1 LVKLPPLPPATKTE
15 HATEVLR
22 RRIRAGEFEPG
33 QPLRI
38 DVLTRELNMSSTP
51 VREAL
56 RLLQADRLVEYHPHK
71 GTVVA
76 GGNAGDPPLEEVY
89 RLRMLLEPYA
99 TELAVERMTAQ
110 QLAQLEQTHQS
121 LLKAFSA
128 TRMSRRRIADHNVN
142 WHWIIYGAAGMP
154 MLSELIQRLWDAF
167 PWRTLWAVPHGA
179 ESSTEEHEAIMGAI
193 RARDAAAAAALMR
206 EHIGHG
212 FTTVTAEREP

>member
-1 LVKLPPLPPATKTE
+1 MVKLPPLPPATKTE

-38 DVLTRELNMSSTP
+38 EVLTRELGMSSTP

-76 GGNAGDPPLEEVY
+76 GKDTGEPQLDEVY
-89 RLRMLLEPYA
+89 RLRMLLEPFA
-99 TELAVERMTAQ
+99 TELAVERMTDAE
-110 QLAQLEQTHQS
+110 LAQLEQIHQT
-121 LLKAFSA
+121 LMKAFRSPR
-128 TRMSRRRIADHNVN
+128 TSRRRVGDQNVK
-142 WHWIIYGAAGMP
+142 WHWAIYAAAGMP

-167 PWRTLWAVPHGA
+167 PWRTLWAVPDSA
-179 ESSTEEHEAIMGAI
+179 TSSTEEHEAIMAAI
-193 RARDAAAAAALMR
+193 RDRDGASAAALMR
-206 EHIGHG
+206 EHISRG
-212 FTTVTAEREP
+212 FSTVIAERGD

>member
-1 LVKLPPLPPATKTE
+1 LAKLPPLPPATKTE

-38 DVLTRELNMSSTP
+38 DVLTRELSMSSTP

-76 GGNAGDPPLEEVY
+76 GKDTADPQIADVY
-89 RLRMLLEPYA
+89 RLRMLLEPFA
-99 TELAVERMTAQ
+99 TEIAVERMTDSE
-110 QLAQLEQTHQS
+110 LAQLEQIHQA
-121 LLKAFSA
+121 LLKAYSS
-128 TRMSRRRIADHNVN
+128 TRTSRRRVGDLNVK
-142 WHWIIYGAAGMP
+142 WHWAIYGAAGMP

-167 PWRTLWAVPHGA
+167 PWRTLWAVPDSA
-179 ESSTEEHEAIMGAI
+179 ATSTGEHDAIMAAV
-193 RARDAAAAAALMR
+193 RARDAAGAAGLMR
-206 EHIGHG
+206 EHISRG
-212 FTTVTAEREP
+212 FSTVTAEREA